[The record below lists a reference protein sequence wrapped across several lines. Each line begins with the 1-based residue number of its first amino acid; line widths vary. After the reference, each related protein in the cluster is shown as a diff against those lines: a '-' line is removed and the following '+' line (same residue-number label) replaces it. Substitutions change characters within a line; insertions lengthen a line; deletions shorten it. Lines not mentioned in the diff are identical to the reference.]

1 METNETLSKMFE
13 EFSRDEEEFIR
24 YVFELIQ
31 EDFINN
37 DDLTYKALRKIDEIK
52 GWHYVIKKNWNE

>member
-52 GWHYVIKKNWNE
+52 G

>member
-1 METNETLSKMFE
+1 METNETLSQMFE
-13 EFSRDEEEFIR
+13 EFNRDEEEFIR
-24 YVFELIQ
+24 YVFKLIQ

-52 GWHYVIKKNWNE
+52 GWYYDIKKNWNE